1 MKKTRNFI
9 VGVIIL
15 VGVIGLSLILIK
27 LRRSNDS
34 VIETYSLN
42 QQGWLKPSGKII
54 DEKFDEKNNLTYY
67 KYLKSD
73 DEEALEFYYKYQ
85 YDEQNRIKQIDLNEQ
100 DNAKIDY
107 SDDGKIMKIEELV
120 MDQLGTSKDRIV
132 FSFEYI
138 NGSEIN
144 VKKDITYN
152 LGNEGELTKSFK
164 IYYKSINKDGID
176 CIELIEKNSENKVV
190 NEALYVKGNTEM
202 DYNSMYSITNIV
214 PLGYMANDSY
224 LRISAN
230 GMNSLLIEYPVL
242 FNGNVICIN
251 SFSEMGEDSSV
262 RYNYDKLGRALV
274 SKLKSGKYEQEI
286 KYKYNN
292 LENKKY
298 EESIIKKI
306 FNGVST
312 KYSAERYFVYT
323 DENSN
328 VEKKELIQKND
339 ISEDEYRSVVNDY
352 ETYNSNEVFE
362 L

>member
-1 MKKTRNFI
+1 MIF
-9 VGVIIL
+9 
-15 VGVIGLSLILIK
+15 
-27 LRRSNDS
+27 
-34 VIETYSLN
+34 LN
-42 QQGWLKPSGKII
+42 VK
-54 DEKFDEKNNLTYY
+54 
-67 KYLKSD
+67 
-73 DEEALEFYYKYQ
+73 
-85 YDEQNRIKQIDLNEQ
+85 
-100 DNAKIDY
+100 
-107 SDDGKIMKIEELV
+107 
-120 MDQLGTSKDRIV
+120 
-132 FSFEYI
+132 
-138 NGSEIN
+138 IN